1 MGYGG
6 ALIWTG
12 LARNVKQRWPEKK
25 VVLVHG
31 KNLKQLLLRKP
42 YKNKVMYRNNPDID
56 LVTDELSWLW
66 QRWQYD
72 LSQTVVIDMRR
83 PDYLYW
89 QRYTP
94 ERIEYKTGQ
103 HAIALASA
111 VHAIDEV
118 ELRPRVVLTRE
129 EVKRADTVLQ
139 QHALKPGGYLC
150 IEPHTKTSFTPN
162 KAWPF
167 TRWQELTNRLLA
179 RGETVV
185 QIGAPG
191 NKALDGVINLTG
203 KNSFRE
209 TGRVL
214 EQAKLFIG
222 PVGGLLHLSRAMSTK
237 NVALVSPWEPRE
249 LATYPDDIN
258 IFAGSAEHH
267 CGKLTHCAE
276 CQVSMAALSVDD
288 VFAKVQTVV

>member
-12 LARNVKQRWPEKK
+12 LARNIKQRWPEKK

-31 KNLKQLLLRKP
+31 KSLKQLLLGKP
-42 YKNKVMYRNNPDID
+42 YKNKVMYHNNPDID
-56 LVTDELSWLW
+56 LVTDEISWLW
-66 QRWQYD
+66 QRWQHNPR
-72 LSQTVVIDMRR
+72 QTVVIDMRR
-83 PDYLYW
+83 PEYLYW

-103 HAIALASA
+103 HAIAVASA
-111 VHAIDEV
+111 VHAIDDA
-118 ELRPRVVLTRE
+118 ELKPRVVLTQE
-129 EVKRADTVLQ
+129 EASQTDALLR
-139 QHALKPGGYLC
+139 QHALKPGAYLC

-167 TRWQELTNRLLA
+167 QRWQELANQLVA
-179 RGETVV
+179 RGETLV
-185 QIGAPG
+185 QVGAPG
-191 NKALDGVINLTG
+191 NAILAGAVDVTG
-203 KNSFRE
+203 KVSFRE
-209 TGRVL
+209 TGRIL
-214 EQAKLFIG
+214 EQAKLFVG
-222 PVGGLLHLSRAMSTK
+222 PVGGLLHLSRAMGTK

-267 CGKLTHCAE
+267 CGKLTPCEE
-276 CQVSMAALSVDD
+276 CRASMAALSVDE
-288 VFAKVQTVV
+288 VFKRVTEAL